1 MSRHFAAYFAIVSTL
16 AFAPGGA
23 VNAGQLNIPNIP
35 PPHISAPTPHLS
47 VPQPHISVPTLRL
60 SNPKLT
66 APNLVNFSKGTRPGN
81 NGALIPPKLL
91 GIGTGLRPNAIGPS
105 KGIKPGHEKRE
116 IRVLTQG
123 SGTDSSSGSTSAMP
137 VSNTGGAYLT
147 GGTPSF
153 RCRSEGGL
161 SNCP

>member
-60 SNPKLT
+60 SSLKLT

-91 GIGTGLRPNAIGPS
+91 GIGTGLRPNAIGPP

-153 RCRSEGGL
+153 RCRSKGGL